1 MPLQRLVNKLVLKP
15 TTHSVEAEGAVRRLV
30 PFESGHIEVWMQR
43 AGMPAGA
50 NGSLSEAA
58 DDVQLFLLK
67 FVGNA
72 GRAER
77 AGSQPADYWGLPAEV
92 WAVNL
97 PGYGGSTGPAG
108 VRRIA
113 PAARAVYGELQR
125 MAAGRPI
132 VVAGNSL
139 GTTAALHLAATHSVA
154 GLILR
159 NPVPL
164 RQLIVGRH
172 GWWNLWLPAMLLASQ
187 VPAELGCARNAAR
200 TRAPAIFVL
209 SSADRLVPPRYQR
222 RIIDAYAG
230 DKCLLVLEGAEHH
243 TPMTE
248 AQEREYARH
257 LDWLLPRAVASGK
270 SVAGA
275 PPPAGNSR
283 PNR

>member
-15 TTHSVEAEGAVRRLV
+15 TTHPVEAEGAVRRLV
-30 PFESGHIEVWMQR
+30 PFESGHVEVWTQR
-43 AGMPAGA
+43 ACMPDGA
-50 NGSLSEAA
+50 CGSLQKASG
-58 DDVQLFLLK
+58 DVQLFLLK

-108 VRRIA
+108 VQRIA
-113 PAARAVYGELQR
+113 PAARAVFGELQR
-125 MAAGRPI
+125 LAAGRPI
-132 VVAGNSL
+132 IIAGNSL

-172 GWWNLWLPAMLLASQ
+172 GWWNLWLPAMWLASH
-187 VPAELGCARNAAR
+187 VPAELGCAPNAAR
-200 TRAPAIFVL
+200 TRAPAIFIS
-209 SSADRLVPPRYQR
+209 SSADRLVPPHFQR
-222 RIIDAYAG
+222 PIIDAYAG
-230 DKCLLVLEGAEHH
+230 DKSLLVLEGAEHH

-248 AQEREYARH
+248 NQEREYARH
-257 LDWLLPRAVASGK
+257 LDWLLPRAVKSGTSVAAAPRANGK
-270 SVAGA
+270 SG
-275 PPPAGNSR
+275 